1 MRSLLRVTVSKDLCN
16 SRSVFFYLPRGM
28 IPHAGDFHM
37 KIVVA
42 GIVGG
47 LLLCASA
54 GAGGYYVGKLTK
66 LVSQTGVEKANADLK
81 YFTRSLIEVRADMSD
96 VLSSTDAFGN
106 LKQIARRFRIASGR
120 YLLALKSLPDSPMHA
135 TESKCLADA
144 DAAIDKMKLAL
155 MSVDSCEHAYL
166 RTGRF
171 CRAKE
176 RADASDYLSLKT
188 DEVNE
193 TLNRC
198 LGTLMD
204 TPAATA
210 AVSK

>member
-1 MRSLLRVTVSKDLCN
+1 
-16 SRSVFFYLPRGM
+16 M
-28 IPHAGDFHM
+28 ISYAGDFHM
-37 KIVVA
+37 KVAVV
-42 GIVGG
+42 GIIGG
-47 LLLCASA
+47 MLLCAAA
-54 GAGGYYVGKLTK
+54 GAGGYHVGKLTK
-66 LVSQTGVEKANADLK
+66 LVSQTGAEKANADLE
-81 YFTRSLIEVRADMSD
+81 YFTRSLIEVRADMSE
-96 VLSSTDAFGN
+96 VLSSTDAFGD

-120 YLLALKSLPDSPMHA
+120 YLLALKNLPDSPML
-135 TESKCLADA
+135 TIESRCLADA

-176 RADASDYLSLKT
+176 RADASDYLSHKT

-198 LGTLMD
+198 LDTLLD
-204 TPAATA
+204 APAATA
-210 AVSK
+210 AVRQ